1 MSLPSDEQLRE
12 LIDRVQA
19 FARDRFPEGDEG
31 VAGVLLSDGSVLTST
46 APAALNPSVELCHE
60 TGAFCEA
67 YKLDREI
74 AASLCLHRETDDRFL
89 VLSPCGVCMER
100 LAVHGPGVLVGVPSV
115 GDHTK
120 PAWVEL
126 RDAHPHYWRR
136 IFADASS
143 GW

>member
-1 MSLPSDEQLRE
+1 MTQPSDDQLRE

-19 FARDRFPEGDEG
+19 LARERFPEGDEG
-31 VAGVLLSDGSVLTST
+31 AAGVLLSDGSVLTST
-46 APAALNPSVELCHE
+46 APAALNASVELCHE

-67 YKLDREI
+67 YKLDRRI
-74 AASLCLHRETDDRFL
+74 VASVCLHRETNDRFL

-100 LAVHGPGVLVGVPSV
+100 LAAHGPGVLVGVPSV
-115 GDHTK
+115 GDLANPT
-120 PAWVEL
+120 WVEL

-136 IFADASS
+136 ILADASS